1 MTAAKPPRKAKD
13 KEPSWAEVRD
23 QRRLS
28 RPPFAAGL
36 CAGARGLA
44 DHSTPEGDALLTW
57 YRTAGAWNGREVRLY
72 LARRAIA
79 AKWSCTTAQAV
90 AIIKAAMAHVLFPAR
105 RRGSNHPEIDLHA
118 GMRKSVFLDLRGQV
132 GGWLRAGILDAEYGY
147 ALATWEPPTP

>member
-1 MTAAKPPRKAKD
+1 MKPSPKTNRKGR
-13 KEPSWAEVRD
+13 EPSTAEVRD
-23 QRRLS
+23 S
-28 RPPFAAGL
+28 RKRSYTPRFAGL

-44 DHSTPEGDALLTW
+44 DQSTPEGDALLTW

-72 LARRAIA
+72 LARRVLA

-90 AIIKAAMAHVLFPAR
+90 AIIEAAMAHVLVPAL
-105 RRGSNHPEIDLHA
+105 RRGSNRPNMDPHA
-118 GMRKSVFLDLRGQV
+118 GMRKAVFLDLRGQA